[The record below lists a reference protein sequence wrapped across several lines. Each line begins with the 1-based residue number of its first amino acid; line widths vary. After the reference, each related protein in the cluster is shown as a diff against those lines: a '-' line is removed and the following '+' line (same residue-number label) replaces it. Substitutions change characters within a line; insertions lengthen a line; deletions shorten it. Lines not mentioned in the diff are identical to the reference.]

1 MTAKTFV
8 LSFIYVLFI
17 SGVLLIIS
25 HLVVSI
31 RLGIFTKFRR
41 PQNLSNEDLLTY
53 QQKIQTIRKYVRLG
67 GILAIAGRLGFI
79 MLSAL
84 SA

>member
-53 QQKIQTIRKYVRLG
+53 QQKIQTIRKYVRIG
-67 GILAIAGRLGFI
+67 GILAIAGLLGFI

-84 SA
+84 AA